1 MISKSQIK
9 HIKALHTKKH
19 REEEQAFIVEGIK
32 SVLEIVNEDPKLI
45 REIFATEQFIKS
57 NQTAL
62 NHANIKYNSVT
73 ENELLQ
79 ISQLTNP
86 NDALAVC
93 KNFENL
99 TDDLNLNTQFSFYLD
114 DIRDP
119 GNLGTIIRICSWFG
133 ITNLY
138 CSPTTVELY
147 NPKCIQST
155 MGAFLRVKVH
165 YVELEELIANKNIK
179 NIYATE
185 MNGENIYNEDLKSG
199 LIIIGNEANGIGE
212 LAKKLATKKLTIP
225 SASQNTES
233 LNAAVATSIIASE
246 FFRKRFA

>member
-32 SVLEIVNEDPKLI
+32 SVMEIVNENPKLI
-45 REIFATEQFIKS
+45 REIFATEQFITT
-57 NQTAL
+57 NHIAL
-62 NHANIKYNSVT
+62 TKANITYHSVT
-73 ENELLQ
+73 EKELLQ
-79 ISQLTNP
+79 ISQLSNP

-93 KNFENL
+93 NYFEHL
-99 TDDLNLNTQFSFYLD
+99 SDDLNLDTQFSFYLD

-165 YVELEELIANKNIK
+165 YIELEELIANKNIK

-185 MNGENIYNEDLKSG
+185 MNSDNIYKEDLKSG

>member
-19 REEEQAFIVEGIK
+19 REEEKVFIVEGIK
-32 SVLEIVNEDPKLI
+32 SVLEIAKEKPRLI
-45 REIFATEQFIKS
+45 REIFATDSFIS
-57 NQTAL
+57 THHNLLSQAD
-62 NHANIKYNSVT
+62 IKFYSIS

-79 ISQLTNP
+79 ISQLSNP

-93 KNFENL
+93 NYFDNK
-99 TDDLNLNTQFSFYLD
+99 TDELDLNSNFSFYLD

-133 ITNLY
+133 VTDLY

-147 NPKCIQST
+147 NPKCIQSA
-155 MGAFLRVKVH
+155 MGSFLRVKVH
-165 YVELEELIANKNIK
+165 YVELEKLIHDKMINT
-179 NIYATE
+179 IYATE
-185 MNGENIYNEDLKSG
+185 LNGSNIYKEQLKGG
-199 LIIIGNEANGIGE
+199 LIIIGNEANGIGD
-212 LAKKLATKKLTIP
+212 LAKRLATKKLTIP
-225 SASQNTES
+225 SASDNTES

-246 FFRKRFA
+246 FFRNKFD

>member
-32 SVLEIVNEDPKLI
+32 SVMEIVNEDPKLI
-45 REIFATEQFIKS
+45 REIFATEQFIT
-57 NQTAL
+57 NHLTAL
-62 NHANIKYNSVT
+62 TKANIKYNSVT

-79 ISQLTNP
+79 ISQLSNP

-93 KNFENL
+93 NYFENL
-99 TDDLNLNTQFSFYLD
+99 SDDHNLNKQYSFYLD

-155 MGAFLRVKVH
+155 MGAFLRVNVH
-165 YVELEELIANKNIK
+165 YIELEELIANKNIK

-185 MNGENIYNEDLKSG
+185 MNGENIYKEDLKCG